1 LTGRCPSEPS
11 TLSLAVTVVKVSRYR
26 GGSLDR
32 LTIADFLLIAEAV
45 LEIDAERLAH
55 RH

>member
-1 LTGRCPSEPS
+1 VVATWTG
-11 TLSLAVTVVKVSRYR
+11 
-26 GGSLDR
+26 